1 MKKLIAVI
9 LSALMLMSVAACGS
23 GEVQT
28 PDTPAEKAPA
38 AASDPAASSQE
49 SMGTGQ
55 EYVTPPTG
63 ETELGLY
70 DAEYDYSAN
79 PRYKIQYVAINASAL
94 EEAFSDSIGAWCDQ
108 MNMEYLGM
116 REFGGDKDA
125 FISALP
131 VLAEAADGLIL
142 DPEPLMFDKVAEIMA
157 GTDCEWMPGM

>member
-28 PDTPAEKAPA
+28 PVTSAEKAP

-63 ETELGLY
+63 ET
-70 DAEYDYSAN
+70 
-79 PRYKIQYVAINASAL
+79 
-94 EEAFSDSIGAWCDQ
+94 
-108 MNMEYLGM
+108 
-116 REFGGDKDA
+116 
-125 FISALP
+125 
-131 VLAEAADGLIL
+131 
-142 DPEPLMFDKVAEIMA
+142 
-157 GTDCEWMPGM
+157 